1 DTFDA
6 EYDKAACNQDV
17 FILFTSGV
25 SKLPS
30 RSAIDQELWRSYFD
44 PFVGRAFHYAD
55 TERLDINN
63 VSFSYLTAITGI
75 GPTYAE
81 RIITE
86 RNKHKFDDIEDAH
99 H

>member
-1 DTFDA
+1 MS
-6 EYDKAACNQDV
+6 K
-17 FILFTSGV
+17 V

-30 RSAIDQELWRSYFD
+30 RSAIVDRELWSSYFG

-55 TERLDINN
+55 TERLNINN
-63 VSFSYLTAITGI
+63 ASFSYLTAITITGI

-86 RNKHKFDDIEDAH
+86 RNKRKFYDIEDAH
-99 H
+99 QR

>member
-1 DTFDA
+1 LIDQDTFDA

-17 FILFTSGV
+17 FILFTSGMSKV

-30 RSAIDQELWRSYFD
+30 RSAIVDRELWSSYFG

-55 TERLDINN
+55 TERLNINN
-63 VSFSYLTAITGI
+63 ASFSYLTAITGI

-81 RIITE
+81 RIIIITE
-86 RNKHKFDDIEDAH
+86 KQA
-99 H
+99 